1 MNIKFT
7 IELFDKTI
15 NSSIDI
21 SDYDLESI
29 SDEDKQ
35 DYILEFISNEINNN
49 MQIYIDE
56 DIDR

>member
-15 NSSIDI
+15 NSNIDI

-29 SDEDKQ
+29 SDEDKH
-35 DYILEFISNEINNN
+35 DYILEYISNEINSN
-49 MQIYIDE
+49 MQIYLDENIDE
-56 DIDR
+56 